1 MTAQDRLVG
10 ALIGLSRA
18 VDNNE
23 HLITPD
29 TNAALLRAL
38 TAATP
43 AECEAAL
50 TALQQQKR
58 LLVPNCFDC
67 ASPCGRTADCDFPA
81 LLDAAP
87 DAPSPARNPRPP
99 PTPAP
104 SSTAGCSPSAR
115 KPTLPLTSSPT
126 KARPKPASIHNPST
140 SACLFAEV
148 VVFLPSRWY
157 NQSIIPGRT
166 NRP

>member
-38 TAATP
+38 TAATS

-87 DAPSPARNPRPP
+87 DARDARLSLLDALRALARAQST
-99 PTPAP
+99 PTPD
-104 SSTAGCSPSAR
+104 
-115 KPTLPLTSSPT
+115 
-126 KARPKPASIHNPST
+126 
-140 SACLFAEV
+140 ACAFLYRGLFALGTETYTPAD
-148 VVFLPSRWY
+148 LQPY
-157 NQSIIPGRT
+157 QSEAETRLHP
-166 NRP
+166 

>member
-38 TAATP
+38 TASPPEA
-43 AECEAAL
+43 EAAL

-67 ASPCGRTADCDFPA
+67 AAPCGRTADCDFPA

-87 DAPSPARNPRPP
+87 DARDARLSLLDALRTIARAQSTPDPEACAFLYRALLALGTETYAPADLQPYQ
-99 PTPAP
+99 
-104 SSTAGCSPSAR
+104 
-115 KPTLPLTSSPT
+115 
-126 KARPKPASIHNPST
+126 IE
-140 SACLFAEV
+140 AETR
-148 VVFLPSRWY
+148 LHP
-157 NQSIIPGRT
+157 
-166 NRP
+166 

>member
-38 TAATP
+38 TAATS

-50 TALQQQKR
+50 TAVQQQKR
-58 LLVPNCFDC
+58 LLAPNCFDC
-67 ASPCGRTADCDFPA
+67 ASPCGRIADCDFPA

-87 DAPSPARNPRPP
+87 DARDARLSLLDALRTLARAQS
-99 PTPAP
+99 TPDP
-104 SSTAGCSPSAR
+104 E
-115 KPTLPLTSSPT
+115 
-126 KARPKPASIHNPST
+126 
-140 SACLFAEV
+140 ACAFLYRALFALGTETYAPAD
-148 VVFLPSRWY
+148 LQPYQNEAETRLH
-157 NQSIIPGRT
+157 P
-166 NRP
+166 

>member
-81 LLDAAP
+81 LLNTAP
-87 DAPSPARNPRPP
+87 DASAARLSLLDALRALARAQS
-99 PTPAP
+99 TPAP
-104 SSTAGCSPSAR
+104 D
-115 KPTLPLTSSPT
+115 
-126 KARPKPASIHNPST
+126 
-140 SACLFAEV
+140 ACAFLYRALFALGTETYTPAD
-148 VVFLPSRWY
+148 LQPY
-157 NQSIIPGRT
+157 QSEAETRLHP
-166 NRP
+166 

>member
-38 TAATP
+38 TASPPEA
-43 AECEAAL
+43 EAAL

-87 DAPSPARNPRPP
+87 DARDARLSLLDALRALAR
-99 PTPAP
+99 AP
-104 SSTAGCSPSAR
+104 
-115 KPTLPLTSSPT
+115 TSSPT

>member
-10 ALIGLSRA
+10 ALIGLARA

-38 TAATP
+38 TASPPEA
-43 AECEAAL
+43 EAAL

-67 ASPCGRTADCDFPA
+67 AAPCGRTADCDFPA

-87 DAPSPARNPRPP
+87 DARDARLSLLDALRTIARAQS
-99 PTPAP
+99 TPDP
-104 SSTAGCSPSAR
+104 E
-115 KPTLPLTSSPT
+115 
-126 KARPKPASIHNPST
+126 
-140 SACLFAEV
+140 ACAFLYRALFALGTETYAPAD
-148 VVFLPSRWY
+148 LQPYQNEAETRLH
-157 NQSIIPGRT
+157 P
-166 NRP
+166 

>member
-23 HLITPD
+23 HLITPA

-67 ASPCGRTADCDFPA
+67 AAPCGRTADCDFPA

-87 DAPSPARNPRPP
+87 DARDARLSLLDALRTIARAQS
-99 PTPAP
+99 TPDP
-104 SSTAGCSPSAR
+104 E
-115 KPTLPLTSSPT
+115 
-126 KARPKPASIHNPST
+126 
-140 SACLFAEV
+140 ACAFLYRALFALGTETYAPAD
-148 VVFLPSRWY
+148 LQPYQNEAETRLH
-157 NQSIIPGRT
+157 P
-166 NRP
+166 

>member
-10 ALIGLSRA
+10 ALIGLTRA

-87 DAPSPARNPRPP
+87 DARDARLSLLDALRALARAQST
-99 PTPAP
+99 PTPD
-104 SSTAGCSPSAR
+104 
-115 KPTLPLTSSPT
+115 
-126 KARPKPASIHNPST
+126 
-140 SACLFAEV
+140 ACAFLYRGLFALGTETYTPAD
-148 VVFLPSRWY
+148 LQPY
-157 NQSIIPGRT
+157 QSEAETRLHP
-166 NRP
+166 

>member
-38 TAATP
+38 TASPPEA
-43 AECEAAL
+43 EAAL

-87 DAPSPARNPRPP
+87 DARDARLSLLDALRTLARAQS
-99 PTPAP
+99 TPDP
-104 SSTAGCSPSAR
+104 E
-115 KPTLPLTSSPT
+115 
-126 KARPKPASIHNPST
+126 
-140 SACLFAEV
+140 ACAFLYRALFALGTETYAPAD
-148 VVFLPSRWY
+148 LQPYQNEAETRLH
-157 NQSIIPGRT
+157 P
-166 NRP
+166 

>member
-38 TAATP
+38 TASPPEA
-43 AECEAAL
+43 EAAL

-87 DAPSPARNPRPP
+87 DARDARLSLLDALRTIARAQS
-99 PTPAP
+99 TPDP
-104 SSTAGCSPSAR
+104 E
-115 KPTLPLTSSPT
+115 
-126 KARPKPASIHNPST
+126 
-140 SACLFAEV
+140 ACAFLYRALFALGTETYAPAD
-148 VVFLPSRWY
+148 LQPYQNEAETRLH
-157 NQSIIPGRT
+157 P
-166 NRP
+166 

>member
-67 ASPCGRTADCDFPA
+67 AAPCGRTADCDFPA

-87 DAPSPARNPRPP
+87 DARDARLSLLDALRTIARAQS
-99 PTPAP
+99 TPDP
-104 SSTAGCSPSAR
+104 E
-115 KPTLPLTSSPT
+115 
-126 KARPKPASIHNPST
+126 
-140 SACLFAEV
+140 ACAFLYRALFALGTETYAPAD
-148 VVFLPSRWY
+148 LQPYQNEAETRLH
-157 NQSIIPGRT
+157 P
-166 NRP
+166 

>member
-81 LLDAAP
+81 LLEAAP
-87 DAPSPARNPRPP
+87 DARDARLSLLDALRTLARAQS
-99 PTPAP
+99 TPDP
-104 SSTAGCSPSAR
+104 E
-115 KPTLPLTSSPT
+115 
-126 KARPKPASIHNPST
+126 
-140 SACLFAEV
+140 ACAFLYRALFALGTETYAPAD
-148 VVFLPSRWY
+148 LQPYQNEAETRLH
-157 NQSIIPGRT
+157 P
-166 NRP
+166 

>member
-38 TAATP
+38 TASPPEA
-43 AECEAAL
+43 EAAL

-67 ASPCGRTADCDFPA
+67 AAPCGRTADCDFPA

-87 DAPSPARNPRPP
+87 DARDARLSLLDALRTLARAQS
-99 PTPAP
+99 TPDP
-104 SSTAGCSPSAR
+104 E
-115 KPTLPLTSSPT
+115 
-126 KARPKPASIHNPST
+126 
-140 SACLFAEV
+140 ACAFLYRALFALGTETYAPAD
-148 VVFLPSRWY
+148 LQPYQNEAETRLH
-157 NQSIIPGRT
+157 P
-166 NRP
+166 

>member
-38 TAATP
+38 TAATS

-67 ASPCGRTADCDFPA
+67 AAPCGRTADCDFPA

-87 DAPSPARNPRPP
+87 DARDARLSLLDALRALARAQST
-99 PTPAP
+99 PTPD
-104 SSTAGCSPSAR
+104 
-115 KPTLPLTSSPT
+115 
-126 KARPKPASIHNPST
+126 
-140 SACLFAEV
+140 ACAFLYRGLFALGTETYTPAD
-148 VVFLPSRWY
+148 LQPY
-157 NQSIIPGRT
+157 QSEAETRLHP
-166 NRP
+166 

>member
-18 VDNNE
+18 VGNNE

-38 TAATP
+38 TASPPEA
-43 AECEAAL
+43 EAAL

-67 ASPCGRTADCDFPA
+67 AAPCGRTADCDFPA

-87 DAPSPARNPRPP
+87 DARDARLSLLDALRTIARAQS
-99 PTPAP
+99 TPDP
-104 SSTAGCSPSAR
+104 E
-115 KPTLPLTSSPT
+115 
-126 KARPKPASIHNPST
+126 
-140 SACLFAEV
+140 ACAFLYRALFALGTETYAPAD
-148 VVFLPSRWY
+148 LQPYQNEAETRLH
-157 NQSIIPGRT
+157 P
-166 NRP
+166 

>member
-38 TAATP
+38 TAATS

-67 ASPCGRTADCDFPA
+67 AAPCGRTADCDFPA

-87 DAPSPARNPRPP
+87 DARDARLSLLDALRTLARAQS
-99 PTPAP
+99 TPDP
-104 SSTAGCSPSAR
+104 E
-115 KPTLPLTSSPT
+115 
-126 KARPKPASIHNPST
+126 
-140 SACLFAEV
+140 ACAFLYRALFALGTETYAPAD
-148 VVFLPSRWY
+148 LQPYQNEAETRLH
-157 NQSIIPGRT
+157 P
-166 NRP
+166 

>member
-38 TAATP
+38 TAATS

-87 DAPSPARNPRPP
+87 DARDARLSLLDALRTIARAQS
-99 PTPAP
+99 TPDP
-104 SSTAGCSPSAR
+104 E
-115 KPTLPLTSSPT
+115 
-126 KARPKPASIHNPST
+126 
-140 SACLFAEV
+140 ACAFLYRALFALGTETYAPAD
-148 VVFLPSRWY
+148 LQPYQNEAETRLH
-157 NQSIIPGRT
+157 P
-166 NRP
+166 

>member
-38 TAATP
+38 TAATS

-67 ASPCGRTADCDFPA
+67 AAPCGRTADCDFPA

-87 DAPSPARNPRPP
+87 DARAARLSLLDALRTLARAQSTPDPA
-99 PTPAP
+99 
-104 SSTAGCSPSAR
+104 
-115 KPTLPLTSSPT
+115 
-126 KARPKPASIHNPST
+126 
-140 SACLFAEV
+140 ACAFLYRALFALGTETYAPAD
-148 VVFLPSRWY
+148 LQPYQNEAETRLH
-157 NQSIIPGRT
+157 P
-166 NRP
+166 

>member
-29 TNAALLRAL
+29 ANAALLRAL
-38 TAATP
+38 TAATS

-87 DAPSPARNPRPP
+87 DARDARLSLLDALRTLARAQS
-99 PTPAP
+99 TPDP
-104 SSTAGCSPSAR
+104 E
-115 KPTLPLTSSPT
+115 
-126 KARPKPASIHNPST
+126 
-140 SACLFAEV
+140 ACAFLYRALFALGTETYAPAD
-148 VVFLPSRWY
+148 LQPYQNEAETRLH
-157 NQSIIPGRT
+157 P
-166 NRP
+166 

>member
-38 TAATP
+38 TAATS

-87 DAPSPARNPRPP
+87 DARDARLSLLDALRTLARAQS
-99 PTPAP
+99 TPDP
-104 SSTAGCSPSAR
+104 E
-115 KPTLPLTSSPT
+115 
-126 KARPKPASIHNPST
+126 
-140 SACLFAEV
+140 ACAFLYRALFALGTETYAPAD
-148 VVFLPSRWY
+148 LQPYQNEAETRLH
-157 NQSIIPGRT
+157 P
-166 NRP
+166 

>member
-38 TAATP
+38 TASPPEA
-43 AECEAAL
+43 EAAL

-67 ASPCGRTADCDFPA
+67 AAPCGRTADCDFPA

-87 DAPSPARNPRPP
+87 DARDARLSLLDALRTIARAQS
-99 PTPAP
+99 TPDP
-104 SSTAGCSPSAR
+104 E
-115 KPTLPLTSSPT
+115 
-126 KARPKPASIHNPST
+126 
-140 SACLFAEV
+140 ACAFLYRALFALGTETYAPAD
-148 VVFLPSRWY
+148 LQPYQNEAETRLH
-157 NQSIIPGRT
+157 P
-166 NRP
+166 

>member
-1 MTAQDRLVG
+1 MTAQYRLVG

-23 HLITPD
+23 YLITPA

-38 TAATP
+38 TAATS

-50 TALQQQKR
+50 TAVQQQKR

-81 LLDAAP
+81 LLNAAP
-87 DAPSPARNPRPP
+87 DARAARLSLLDTLRTLARAQSTPDPAACAFLYRALFALG
-99 PTPAP
+99 TE
-104 SSTAGCSPSAR
+104 TY
-115 KPTLPLTSSPT
+115 
-126 KARPKPASIHNPST
+126 T
-140 SACLFAEV
+140 SADLHPYQSEAETR
-148 VVFLPSRWY
+148 LHP
-157 NQSIIPGRT
+157 
-166 NRP
+166 

>member
-38 TAATP
+38 TASPPEA
-43 AECEAAL
+43 EAAL

-67 ASPCGRTADCDFPA
+67 AAPCGRTADCDFPA

-87 DAPSPARNPRPP
+87 DARDARLSLLDALRALARAQST
-99 PTPAP
+99 PTPD
-104 SSTAGCSPSAR
+104 
-115 KPTLPLTSSPT
+115 
-126 KARPKPASIHNPST
+126 
-140 SACLFAEV
+140 ACAFLYRGLFALGTETYTPAD
-148 VVFLPSRWY
+148 LQPY
-157 NQSIIPGRT
+157 QSEAETRLHP
-166 NRP
+166 

>member
-38 TAATP
+38 TAATS

-50 TALQQQKR
+50 TAVQQQKR
-58 LLVPNCFDC
+58 LLAPNCFDC

-87 DAPSPARNPRPP
+87 DARDARLSLLDALRTLARAQS
-99 PTPAP
+99 TPDP
-104 SSTAGCSPSAR
+104 E
-115 KPTLPLTSSPT
+115 
-126 KARPKPASIHNPST
+126 
-140 SACLFAEV
+140 ACAFLYRALFALGTETYAPAD
-148 VVFLPSRWY
+148 LQPYQNEAETRLH
-157 NQSIIPGRT
+157 P
-166 NRP
+166 

>member
-87 DAPSPARNPRPP
+87 DARDARLSLLDALRALARAQST
-99 PTPAP
+99 PTPD
-104 SSTAGCSPSAR
+104 
-115 KPTLPLTSSPT
+115 
-126 KARPKPASIHNPST
+126 
-140 SACLFAEV
+140 ACAFLYRGLFALGTETYTPAD
-148 VVFLPSRWY
+148 LQPY
-157 NQSIIPGRT
+157 QSEAETRLHP
-166 NRP
+166 

>member
-38 TAATP
+38 TASP
-43 AECEAAL
+43 AEAEAAL
-50 TALQQQKR
+50 TAVQQQKR

-67 ASPCGRTADCDFPA
+67 ASPCCRTADCDFPA

-87 DAPSPARNPRPP
+87 DARAARLSLLDALRTLARAQS
-99 PTPAP
+99 TPDP
-104 SSTAGCSPSAR
+104 D
-115 KPTLPLTSSPT
+115 
-126 KARPKPASIHNPST
+126 
-140 SACLFAEV
+140 ACAFLYCALFALGTETYT
-148 VVFLPSRWY
+148 LADLQPYQNEAETRLH
-157 NQSIIPGRT
+157 P
-166 NRP
+166 

>member
-67 ASPCGRTADCDFPA
+67 AAPCGRTADCDFPA

-87 DAPSPARNPRPP
+87 DARAARLSLLDALRTLARAQSTPDPA
-99 PTPAP
+99 
-104 SSTAGCSPSAR
+104 
-115 KPTLPLTSSPT
+115 
-126 KARPKPASIHNPST
+126 
-140 SACLFAEV
+140 ACAFLYRALFALGTETYAPAD
-148 VVFLPSRWY
+148 LQPYQNEAETRLH
-157 NQSIIPGRT
+157 P
-166 NRP
+166 

>member
-1 MTAQDRLVG
+1 MTAQNRLVG

-43 AECEAAL
+43 AEAEAAL

-81 LLDAAP
+81 LLNAAP
-87 DAPSPARNPRPP
+87 DARAARLSLLDILRALARAQSTPDPAACAFLYRALFALGTETY
-99 PTPAP
+99 TPANLQP
-104 SSTAGCSPSAR
+104 YQ
-115 KPTLPLTSSPT
+115 
-126 KARPKPASIHNPST
+126 NE
-140 SACLFAEV
+140 AETR
-148 VVFLPSRWY
+148 LHP
-157 NQSIIPGRT
+157 
-166 NRP
+166 

>member
-87 DAPSPARNPRPP
+87 DARDARLSLLDALRALARAQST
-99 PTPAP
+99 PTPD
-104 SSTAGCSPSAR
+104 
-115 KPTLPLTSSPT
+115 
-126 KARPKPASIHNPST
+126 
-140 SACLFAEV
+140 ACAFLYRGLFALGTETYAPAD
-148 VVFLPSRWY
+148 LQPY
-157 NQSIIPGRT
+157 QSEAETRLHP
-166 NRP
+166 

>member
-87 DAPSPARNPRPP
+87 DARDARLSLLDALRTLARAQS
-99 PTPAP
+99 TPDP
-104 SSTAGCSPSAR
+104 E
-115 KPTLPLTSSPT
+115 
-126 KARPKPASIHNPST
+126 
-140 SACLFAEV
+140 ACAFLYRALFALGTETYAPAD
-148 VVFLPSRWY
+148 LQPYQNEAETRLH
-157 NQSIIPGRT
+157 P
-166 NRP
+166 